1 MPSASIQVASRER
14 ALAKLL
20 PHNGLLAALPE
31 EARERLLP
39 HLGLVDLRPGHRLLE
54 QDDAGVRAFFPLAGL
69 VSLIQQFPDGS
80 NRQVAL
86 LGRDGLVGL
95 PSFMGDDSPTR
106 TRAVVQCPGYGLALG
121 RERLMEEWGRG
132 GSLMRVLRRYI
143 RALQAQVWQ
152 LAKCRRDHSIEQQL
166 CRLLLMSAERLPGQE
181 LGLTQDF
188 AARLLGAEPEGVA
201 QALSRL
207 REAGLVTVRREGGLA
222 IPDSAALQAR
232 ACGCHRLIRHEYQRW
247 LPAHGPGDPPIAS
260 SGQSRISASIS
271 SGLTGTPREISSQ
284 PASPTIASSSMRMPM
299 L

>member
-1 MPSASIQVASRER
+1 MPSAPIQVAARER

-31 EARERLLP
+31 EARARLLP

-69 VSLIQQFPDGS
+69 VSLIQQSPDGS
-80 NRQVAL
+80 NVQVAL
-86 LGRDGLVGL
+86 VGRDGLVGL
-95 PSFMGDDSPTR
+95 PSFMGGSAMG

-132 GSLMRVLRRYI
+132 GSLMRVLLRYTW
-143 RALQAQVWQ
+143 ALQAQVSQ

-207 REAGLVTVRREGGLA
+207 REAGLVTVRREGGFA

-232 ACGCHRLIRHEYQRW
+232 ACGCHRLIRHEYRRW

>member
-1 MPSASIQVASRER
+1 MPSAPLQTASRER

-31 EARERLLP
+31 EAWARLLP
-39 HLGLVDLRPGHRLLE
+39 HLGLVDLRAGHRLLE

-80 NRQVAL
+80 NVQVAL
-86 LGRDGLVGL
+86 VGRDGLVGL
-95 PSFMGDDSPTR
+95 PSFMGGSAMR

-121 RERLMEEWGRG
+121 REQLMEEWGRG
-132 GSLMRVLRRYI
+132 GSLMRVLLRYT
-143 RALQAQVWQ
+143 RALQAHVSQ

-188 AARLLGAEPEGVA
+188 AARLLGAEPDSVA
-201 QALSRL
+201 QAVNRL
-207 REAGLVTVRREGGLA
+207 RQAGTVTVRREGGLA
-222 IPDSAALQAR
+222 IPDRAALQAR
-232 ACGCHRLIRHEYQRW
+232 ACGCHRLIRREYQRW

-284 PASPTIASSSMRMPM
+284 PASPTIASSSMRIPM